1 MVFDWNEEKNDQ
13 LKKERK
19 IGFERIVIAIEAGDV
34 LDILDHPNKE
44 RYGKQ
49 LLIIVKI
56 DEYAY
61 VVPTL
66 CKDEE
71 YFLKTIF
78 PSRKYT
84 KQYLPEKRRKEND

>member
-19 IGFERIVIAIEAGDV
+19 IGFERVVIAIEAGNI
-34 LDILDHPNKE
+34 LDIFDHPNKE

-49 LLIIVKI
+49 ILIIVNI
-56 DEYAY
+56 DDYAY
-61 VVPTL
+61 VVPTI
-66 CKDEE
+66 CNKEE

-84 KQYLPEKRRKEND
+84 DIYLPEKRRK

>member
-1 MVFDWNEEKNDQ
+1 MVFDWNEKKNDQ

-19 IGFERIVIAIEAGDV
+19 IGFERVVIAIEAGDI
-34 LDILDHPNKE
+34 LDIFDHPNKE

-49 LLIIVKI
+49 ILIIVNI
-56 DEYAY
+56 DGYAY

-66 CKDEE
+66 CNNEE

-84 KQYLPEKRRKEND
+84 DIYLPEKRRK

>member
-1 MVFDWNEEKNDQ
+1 MVFDWNEEKNNQ
-13 LKKERK
+13 LKKVRK
-19 IGFERIVIAIEAGDV
+19 IGFERVVIAIEAGEV

-56 DEYAY
+56 DDYAY
-61 VVPTL
+61 VIPTVG
-66 CKDEE
+66 KDKV

-84 KQYLPEKRRKEND
+84 NQYLPEKRRK